1 MNTNGARTKEWVG
14 HSDRDGSHV
23 QNMVKYQLVIHGES
37 NQFLS
42 SIQDQSVGV
51 PTNLRKN
58 QSDIENPNRASQ

>member
-1 MNTNGARTKEWVG
+1 
-14 HSDRDGSHV
+14 
-23 QNMVKYQLVIHGES
+23 MVKYQLVIHGES
-37 NQFLS
+37 NQSLS